1 MSASGALARRHR
13 LPETPGVH
21 VADDE
26 HLEALGFALVRV
38 AAGGAPARLHA
49 PDRETLVVI
58 LENAGGTVTVDG
70 ERFTPPDRA
79 SVFDDPPSAIYA
91 PPGAEIVV
99 EGAVLAGA
107 FTAPAAAA
115 DAPAAYLVGPDD
127 VTTVQRGTGN
137 FARAVRDIL
146 PADRPA
152 VRLLVGETIN
162 PAGNWSSSPPHKHD
176 VHDPPRQAR
185 LEEIYLFRVDPAQ
198 GFGLQLSYRTDPEPA
213 DHAFAVA
220 DLDVSTIPSGYHP
233 VVAGP
238 GYRLYYLWGLAGEG
252 RTLHWSAD
260 PAHAWVEGA

>member
-1 MSASGALARRHR
+1 MSDALASHHR
-13 LPETPGVH
+13 LAREPGVH
-21 VADDE
+21 VAVDE
-26 HLEALGFALVRV
+26 ELSELGFALVRATPEAV
-38 AAGGAPARLHA
+38 ARLHA
-49 PDRETLVVI
+49 VDHETLLVI
-58 LENAGGTVTVDG
+58 LENAGGAVTVGG
-70 ERFTPPDRA
+70 ERFTPPDRV
-79 SVFDDPPSAIYA
+79 SVFDDQPSAVYA

-99 EGAVLAGA
+99 EGPLLAGA
-107 FTAPAAAA
+107 FTAPVPAGD
-115 DAPAAYLVGPDD
+115 DAPAAYLIAPDD
-127 VTTVQRGTGN
+127 VATVQRGTGN

-185 LEEIYLFRVDPAQ
+185 LEEIYLFRVDPEQ
-198 GFGLQLSYRTDPEPA
+198 GFGLQLSYRTEPERA
-213 DHAFAVA
+213 EHAFAVA

-252 RTLHWSAD
+252 RALHWHPD